1 MRPNLCHSRAF
12 AIAEGK
18 ALGAE
23 VAVLLIRQAR
33 GLGAPGFQL
42 LEFPSKRSAGIEVTD
57 HYRKRQG
64 EVK

>member
-1 MRPNLCHSRAF
+1 MIEWQRLIAPNLAAYSRAF

-33 GLGAPGFQL
+33 GHGAPEPQL
-42 LEFPSKRSAGIEVTD
+42 LESSV
-57 HYRKRQG
+57 
-64 EVK
+64 